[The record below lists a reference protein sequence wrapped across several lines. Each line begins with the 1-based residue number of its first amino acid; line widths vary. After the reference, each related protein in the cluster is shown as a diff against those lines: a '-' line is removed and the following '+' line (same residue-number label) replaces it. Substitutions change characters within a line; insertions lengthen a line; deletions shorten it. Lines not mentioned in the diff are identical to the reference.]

1 MNKRSFKDIEEEMK
15 QLANAYEA
23 PFDEQAWVSME
34 ALLDKDKERKR
45 PPFFWFWWLLPIVV
59 AGVAGGY
66 YLYTNYKANNEHAYV
81 LSKTKSTVSNN
92 KNAVNHRAVN
102 IQTEY

>member
-34 ALLDKDKERKR
+34 ALLDKDKDRKR
-45 PPFFWFWWLLPIVV
+45 PPFFLVMVAIANCCCRSCRWVLLI
-59 AGVAGGY
+59 Y
-66 YLYTNYKANNEHAYV
+66 
-81 LSKTKSTVSNN
+81 
-92 KNAVNHRAVN
+92 
-102 IQTEY
+102 